1 MENEKILAT
10 VGGVNITEADVD
22 AFIAGLSKEQKAYA
36 AIPQFRQ
43 QCVEQLVAMELF
55 VLKAEEDKLD
65 ETEEFAKQM
74 AAAKKDILANMS
86 IKKSFENL
94 EVTEDECKDFYA
106 NNPQH
111 FTQGESVSAKHIL
124 VAEEAK
130 ALELLEKITAGEM
143 SVEDAAMECST
154 CPSGQQG
161 GDLGSF
167 TRGQMVPEFDAAAF
181 EAEIDHV
188 VGPVQ
193 TQFGYHLIKVYEKA
207 EASVT
212 PYEQVEE
219 MIRSNLMMQK
229 QNEAYMTTVAALK
242 AKYMA

>member
-22 AFIAGLSKEQKAYA
+22 AFIAGLSKEQQVYKT
-36 AIPQFRQ
+36 IPQFRQ
-43 QCVEQLVAMELF
+43 QCVEQLVSVQLYAMM
-55 VLKAEEDKLD
+55 AEDEKLD
-65 ETEEFAKQM
+65 ETEEF
-74 AAAKKDILANMS
+74 KKLIAGARREILANMAM
-86 IKKSFENL
+86 KKSFENL
-94 EVTEDECKDFYA
+94 TVTEEECKDFYE

-111 FTQGESVSAKHIL
+111 FNKGESVSAKHIL

-143 SVEDAAMECST
+143 AFEDAAKECST

-167 TRGQMVPEFDAAAF
+167 TRGQMVPEFDTAAF
-181 EAEIDHV
+181 AAEIDHI
-188 VGPVQ
+188 VGPVK

-212 PYEQVEE
+212 PYEQVAE
-219 MIRSNLMMQK
+219 MIRSNLMVQK
-229 QNEAYMTTVAALK
+229 QNEAYMTTVAELK

>member
-1 MENEKILAT
+1 MENERILAT

-22 AFIAGLSKEQKAYA
+22 AFIAGLSKEQQVYKT
-36 AIPQFRQ
+36 IPQFRQ
-43 QCVEQLVAMELF
+43 QCVEQLVSVQLYAMM
-55 VLKAEEDKLD
+55 AEDEKLD
-65 ETEEFAKQM
+65 ETEEF
-74 AAAKKDILANMS
+74 KKLIAGARREILANLAM
-86 IKKSFENL
+86 KKSFANI
-94 EVTEDECKDFYA
+94 EVTEEECLEFYK

-111 FTQGESVSAKHIL
+111 FNKGESVSAKHIL

-143 SVEDAAMECST
+143 AFEDAAKECST

-181 EAEIDHV
+181 TAEIDHI
-188 VGPVQ
+188 VGPVK

-219 MIRSNLMMQK
+219 MIRSNLTMQK
-229 QNEAYMTTVAALK
+229 QNEAYMTTVAELK